1 MKRLRA
7 VDEGW
12 WRYTK
17 AYDGVRTFQS
27 GVSVCFYKL
36 LLRLFTATLY
46 DHINSLR
53 RFTETYEGLRKL
65 TNISKL
71 CFYRLTAPYDHKN
84 CLRRFTETCE
94 GLRTSWSSF
103 LMFIQSF
110 FFRLFTNFYDN
121 WNKSRLTKIL
131 RRLTKLYEYLQ
142 GNVYLWPFAFASA
155 PIITICQR
163 GISSK
168 FAFLSWPVAKW
179 NSSPKYNLKKI
190 FIIKREIVWL
200 KSKHKVF
207 LGRDVQPVRRMLTKE
222 DVISILFWCFGLE
235 ICINWFIIQSKDTQS
250 KGINAPSGA
259 LRRREETEEPSCYF

>member
-17 AYDGVRTFQS
+17 AYDGLRTFQS
-27 GVSVCFYKL
+27 GVSVCFYQL

-53 RFTETYEGLRKL
+53 RFTETYEGLRNL
-65 TNISKL
+65 TNISKR

-103 LMFIQSF
+103 LMFIVF
-110 FFRLFTNFYDN
+110 FFSTVYKLTRQLKYKQAYEDFAKAYETLRISSDQCLF
-121 WNKSRLTKIL
+121 
-131 RRLTKLYEYLQ
+131 
-142 GNVYLWPFAFASA
+142 
-155 PIITICQR
+155 ITFCFCERAYYYHMQR

-168 FAFLSWPVAKW
+168 FSFLSWPVAKW
-179 NSSPKYNLKKI
+179 NSSAKYN
-190 FIIKREIVWL
+190 
-200 KSKHKVF
+200 
-207 LGRDVQPVRRMLTKE
+207 
-222 DVISILFWCFGLE
+222 
-235 ICINWFIIQSKDTQS
+235 
-250 KGINAPSGA
+250 
-259 LRRREETEEPSCYF
+259 